1 MQQLASSSSSAG
13 GGGLDA
19 RILQAI
25 EDSIPAGGG
34 GGAGAGAGA
43 SNRLRSTPAPM
54 TTPGRSRS
62 PLQGRRSPVAVFRSP
77 RSPSPGDA
85 EALALQR
92 ASRVKQHMTTRWE
105 RALKPALNTVKVW
118 NGLMQRST
126 GVYTDKWGGDQDH
139 EVRME
144 RDEGDTEHA
153 WQQTVK
159 HCNTLLSDVCVV
171 CVCICV
177 CCAHPSLVYVR
188 LWVCVCVWAA
198 HRNTQTEG
206 SMKAPAI
213 GSSTTQQSQRHMSA
227 RIDSIRDKLAG
238 VCACACVCSR
248 QYDETNMWSSSCTYR

>member
-1 MQQLASSSSSAG
+1 MQQLASSSSSTG

-25 EDSIPAGGG
+25 EDSNPAGAG

-126 GVYTDKWGGDQDH
+126 GVYTDKWG
-139 EVRME
+139 VTRIT
-144 RDEGDTEHA
+144 RSA
-153 WQQTVK
+153 W
-159 HCNTLLSDVCVV
+159 S
-171 CVCICV
+171 
-177 CCAHPSLVYVR
+177 
-188 LWVCVCVWAA
+188 
-198 HRNTQTEG
+198 E
-206 SMKAPAI
+206 MKGI
-213 GSSTTQQSQRHMSA
+213 QSTHGN
-227 RIDSIRDKLAG
+227 KP
-238 VCACACVCSR
+238 
-248 QYDETNMWSSSCTYR
+248 